1 MKKILLYILINYSLL
16 VVNGFGQYQVEWIR
30 TYPGRIHSSAIDST
44 GNVYITGDN
53 EGNYFLLKYSNN
65 GYLIWQRAISMNNNL
80 NKQRSNPE
88 YQNLNQPN
96 QYNNKYFIN
105 DFSNKIK
112 TGDGNGCM
120 AADSLG
126 NVFISWSNGNGFLY
140 IYKYDSSGTQKWR
153 RLYNDTK
160 PDWPKDLALDYD
172 GNVIVIGERGLSF
185 TEFLTLKYSSSGNL
199 IWNKI
204 YYDTIGGF
212 PNKISVD
219 LNNNIYIAGQIL
231 TNNTFWDM
239 INIKYNNE
247 GVLQWVSRYND
258 TLNSGDLAYSICV
271 DKYGNS
277 YVTGLMT
284 VRLRPNYAT
293 DAIGTIKY
301 TPQGDSVW
309 VRIFHNNDSLQN
321 NYGTDIIT
329 DNSGNVYVSGMT
341 TGNITF
347 SLAAYATI
355 KYDNNGNMLW
365 IKFNSG
371 DYPPND
377 ITLDK
382 NKNVYVTG
390 GYNMTTVIYDSTGN
404 KIWSMSYPSSTST
417 NGGLKLLFDKNNNL
431 FIPGGVSIDS
441 TILIKVSKT
450 TSIHSISENIPD
462 IYRLYQNYPNPFN
475 PSSVIRFQLP
485 VVSNVVLKV
494 YDAMGREV
502 QTLLNENLNSGT
514 YSVEFNGEGLSSGI
528 YFYKIEVRSS
538 KSSTGKFTDVK
549 RMVLLK

>member
-1 MKKILLYILINYSLL
+1 MSMKKILLYILINYSLL
-16 VVNGFGQYQVEWIR
+16 VVNGFCQYQVEWIR
-30 TYPGRIHSSAIDST
+30 TYPGRIRSSAIDST

-53 EGNYFLLKYSNN
+53 EGNYFLLKYNNN

-80 NKQRSNPE
+80 NKQRNNPE

-112 TGDGNGCM
+112 TGDGNGCI

-160 PDWPKDLALDYD
+160 PDWPKDLALDYE
-172 GNVIVIGERGLSF
+172 GNVIVIGERGLGF

-329 DNSGNVYVSGMT
+329 DNSGNVYVTGMT
-341 TGNITF
+341 SGNISF
-347 SLAAYATI
+347 PLAAYATI
-355 KYDNNGNMLW
+355 KYDNNGNKLW
-365 IKFNSG
+365 IKFNAG

-377 ITLDK
+377 ISLDK

-404 KIWSMSYPSSTST
+404 KIWNFSYPSLTDWNSGT
-417 NGGLKLLFDKNNNL
+417 KIYFDNNNNF
-431 FIPGGVSIDS
+431 FIVGGVNIDS
-441 TILIKVSKT
+441 TLLIKVSKT

-475 PSSVIRFQLP
+475 SSSIINYSLRVNSLITLKLYDISGKEIR
-485 VVSNVVLKV
+485 
-494 YDAMGREV
+494 
-502 QTLLNENLNSGT
+502 TLINERKPQGNYTIKFDGN
-514 YSVEFNGEGLSSGI
+514 GLSSGI
-528 YFYKIEVRSS
+528 YFYSLFINGLREE
-538 KSSTGKFTDVK
+538 TK
-549 RMVLLK
+549 RMILLK

>member
-1 MKKILLYILINYSLL
+1 MSMKKILLYILINYSFL
-16 VVNGFGQYQVEWIR
+16 VVNGFCQYQVEWIR
-30 TYPGRIHSSAIDST
+30 TYPGRIRSSAIDST

-53 EGNYFLLKYSNN
+53 EDNYFLLKYNNN
-65 GYLIWQRAISMNNNL
+65 GYLIWQRTIAMNNNL
-80 NKQRSNPE
+80 NKQTNYPE

-160 PDWPKDLALDYD
+160 PDWPKDLALDYE

-284 VRLRPNYAT
+284 VRLRSNYAT

-329 DNSGNVYVSGMT
+329 DNSGNVYVTGMT

-347 SLAAYATI
+347 PLAAYATI
-355 KYDNNGNMLW
+355 KYDNNGNKLW
-365 IKFNSG
+365 IKFNAG
-371 DYPPND
+371 DYPPKN
-377 ITLDK
+377 IKLDK
-382 NKNVYVTG
+382 NNNVYITG
-390 GYNMTTVIYDSTGN
+390 GYKMSTIIYDSTGN
-404 KIWSMSYPSSTST
+404 KIWNFSYPSLTDWNS
-417 NGGLKLLFDKNNNL
+417 GMKIYFDKNNNF
-431 FIPGGVSIDS
+431 FIVGGVNIDS
-441 TILIKVSKT
+441 TLLIKVSKT

-475 PSSVIRFQLP
+475 PLTSIKYQVSKSSDVKLIIYSILGKEI
-485 VVSNVVLKV
+485 S
-494 YDAMGREV
+494 
-502 QTLLNENLNSGT
+502 TLVNKKQSPGT
-514 YSVEFNGEGLSSGI
+514 YETKFNGSNLSSGI
-528 YFYKIEVRSS
+528 YFYSLIIDENIFDTKKLII
-538 KSSTGKFTDVK
+538 
-549 RMVLLK
+549 LK